1 MYNAKVECT
10 YHTSEIFLEDDNIT
24 EEEKCFVRDVIYRQE
39 LLDILEINEYNELEF
54 SRSIHELY
62 ITIKDCKEL
71 KECMLKLAEK
81 FLSRDEE
88 IGLMVLFAFDYM
100 YLTHICISEFLEN
113 GKISENNIAKLKTV
127 IF

>member
-1 MYNAKVECT
+1 MYNTKVECT

-54 SRSIHELY
+54 SRSINELY

>member
-1 MYNAKVECT
+1 MYNTKVECT

>member
-1 MYNAKVECT
+1 MYNTKVECT
-10 YHTSEIFLEDDNIT
+10 YHTSEIFLDDDNIS
-24 EEEKCFVRDVIYRQE
+24 EEEKGFIRDVIYRQE
-39 LLDILEINEYNELEF
+39 LLNILEINEYNEIEF
-54 SRSIHELY
+54 SRSIHDLY
-62 ITIKDCKEL
+62 ISIKDCKEL

-81 FLSRDEE
+81 FFSNDEE

>member
-100 YLTHICISEFLEN
+100 YLTHICICEFIETGIIN
-113 GKISENNIAKLKTV
+113 GTNFFKLKSLLL
-127 IF
+127 